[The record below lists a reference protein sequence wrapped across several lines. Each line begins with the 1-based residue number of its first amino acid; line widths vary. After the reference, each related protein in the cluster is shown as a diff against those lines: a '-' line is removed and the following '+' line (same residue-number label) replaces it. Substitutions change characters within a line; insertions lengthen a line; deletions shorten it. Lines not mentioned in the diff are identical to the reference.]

1 MTEDQS
7 NSIACAR
14 AVVAQS
20 MIIPDEFD
28 DLVLLFSID
37 LPAMTKLV
45 DPRSKLE
52 LDQDRSF

>member
-1 MTEDQS
+1 MRYDRKS
-7 NSIACAR
+7 KVSCAR
-14 AVVAQS
+14 AVVAQP

-45 DPRSKLE
+45 DHPRSKLE
-52 LDQDRSF
+52 LD

>member
-7 NSIACAR
+7 NSVACAR
-14 AVVAQS
+14 VVVAQS

-28 DLVLLFSID
+28 DLVSID

-45 DPRSKLE
+45 DHPRSKLE
-52 LDQDRSF
+52 LD

>member
-7 NSIACAR
+7 NNVACAR

-28 DLVLLFSID
+28 DHVLLFSID
-37 LPAMTKLV
+37 LPVMTKLA
-45 DPRSKLE
+45 DHPRSKLE
-52 LDQDRSF
+52 LD